1 MYMNQLLWVGGAGK
15 DLRGVWFCRWKNLE
29 CREITKNKGFELAN
43 Q

>member
-1 MYMNQLLWVGGAGK
+1 MNQLLWVGGGGK